1 MLQRTWV
8 GLALSVGAVA
18 AKAVVISPTY
28 TTFADLNAAQIPVIT
43 FGGSG
48 IGIASP
54 VAITTFNSVAAPA
67 TTVLLAMSATP
78 RSANAGAYVG
88 PPVANN
94 GAGTYFAQTG
104 MSPGPAADPFGD
116 NRAAWNFNY
125 AVIGNTTGLTFELY
139 ADSNAGVASN
149 VPLLVSVPGLTL
161 NGSAGSG
168 QNTQGS
174 QNLGFAPWDT
184 PMTFNPNVHGEYT
197 FSLRAFDNGSLV
209 GEVSM
214 QVNVV
219 PEPEAYGLALAGMA
233 VVGFFGLRR
242 KAALK
247 A

>member
-1 MLQRTWV
+1 MQMRTTF
-8 GLALSVGAVA
+8 GLVLVA
-18 AKAVVISPTY
+18 AVSSAQAVVITPTY
-28 TTFADLNAAQIPVIT
+28 TTFGNLTLAQIPIIT

-78 RSANAGAYVG
+78 RVSGAFVG
-88 PPVANN
+88 TPLTSN
-94 GAGTYFAQTG
+94 GAGTYFAQLG
-104 MSPGPAADPFGD
+104 SSPPGGSNNAG
-116 NRAAWNFNY
+116 WNFNY
-125 AVIGNTTGLTFELY
+125 AAIGDTRGLSFELY
-139 ADSNAGVASN
+139 ADTNPGLGSN
-149 VPLLVSVPGLTL
+149 VPLVLSVPGLTL
-161 NGSAGSG
+161 NASAGSA

-184 PMTFNPNVHGEYT
+184 PFIFNPNAVGQYS
-197 FSLRAFDNGSLV
+197 FSLRAFNGATPV

-219 PEPEAYGLALAGMA
+219 PEPEAYGMALAGIA
-233 VVGFFGLRR
+233 VLSIFGLRR
-242 KAALK
+242 KAAAPK